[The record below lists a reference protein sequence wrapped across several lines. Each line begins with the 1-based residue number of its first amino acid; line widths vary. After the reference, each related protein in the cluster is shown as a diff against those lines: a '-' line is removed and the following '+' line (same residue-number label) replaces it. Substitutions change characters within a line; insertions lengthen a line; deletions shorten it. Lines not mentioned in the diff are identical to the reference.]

1 MFFVRH
7 LASCMGNQF
16 LFHFA
21 TLSYMNELVQI
32 NSTPN
37 AAGIVRISL
46 NRPEARNALSF
57 ELIEQLEHAVATV
70 AADSSARVLVL
81 SGNGKSFCAGMDLR
95 GVLHDAQ
102 KMGLMLHGLARV
114 GLALRKLSIPVIA
127 QVQGAAIGGGC
138 GLVIA
143 CDFAFTHEQ
152 AKLGY
157 PEVDL
162 GVCPAVVAPFLISK
176 IGAGR
181 ARALLLAGGLVNGQ
195 EATRIGMTT
204 HLVGVEQLDS
214 ATTDFA
220 HKLSSGG
227 PNAIG
232 TTKRW
237 LHQLDGLLEESV
249 LTKAANLSAEIISG
263 HEARERLR
271 ARFETH
277 QK

>member
-1 MFFVRH
+1 
-7 LASCMGNQF
+7 
-16 LFHFA
+16 
-21 TLSYMNELVQI
+21 MNELVHI
-32 NSTPN
+32 NSAHST
-37 AAGIVRISL
+37 AGIVQISL
-46 NRPEARNALSF
+46 NRPDARNALNF
-57 ELIEQLEHAVATV
+57 ELIEQLEHAVKTV
-70 AADSSARVLVL
+70 AANSAARVLVL

-95 GVLHDAQ
+95 GVLNDAQ

-127 QVQGAAIGGGC
+127 KVQGAAIGGGC
-138 GLVIA
+138 GLVVA

-176 IGAGR
+176 VGAGR
-181 ARALLLAGGLVNGQ
+181 ARALLLAGGLVDGK
-195 EATRIGMTT
+195 EAVRIGLAT
-204 HLVGVEQLDS
+204 HLVSVDELDS

-220 HKLSSGG
+220 QKLSTGG
-227 PNAIG
+227 PNAIA

-237 LHQLDGLLEESV
+237 LHELDGLLDEST
-249 LTKAANLSAEIISG
+249 LSKAADLSATIIAG
-263 HEARERLR
+263 NEAQERLR

>member
-1 MFFVRH
+1 
-7 LASCMGNQF
+7 
-16 LFHFA
+16 
-21 TLSYMNELVQI
+21 MNELVHI
-32 NSTPN
+32 NSAHST
-37 AAGIVRISL
+37 AGIVHISL
-46 NRPEARNALSF
+46 NRPDARNALNF
-57 ELIEQLEHAVATV
+57 ELIEQLEHAVKTV
-70 AADSSARVLVL
+70 AANSAAQVLVL

-95 GVLHDAQ
+95 GVLNDAQ

-127 QVQGAAIGGGC
+127 KVQGAAIGGGC
-138 GLVIA
+138 GLVVA

-176 IGAGR
+176 VGAGR
-181 ARALLLAGGLVNGQ
+181 ARSLLLAGGLVDGK
-195 EATRIGMTT
+195 EAVRIGLAT
-204 HLVGVEQLDS
+204 HLVSVDELDS

-220 HKLSSGG
+220 QKLSTGG
-227 PNAIG
+227 PNAIA

-237 LHQLDGLLEESV
+237 LHELDGLLDEST
-249 LTKAANLSAEIISG
+249 LSKAADLSATIIAG
-263 HEARERLR
+263 NEAQERLR

>member
-1 MFFVRH
+1 
-7 LASCMGNQF
+7 
-16 LFHFA
+16 
-21 TLSYMNELVQI
+21 MNELVHI
-32 NSTPN
+32 NSAHST
-37 AAGIVRISL
+37 AGIVQISL
-46 NRPEARNALSF
+46 NRPDARNALNF
-57 ELIEQLEHAVATV
+57 ELIEQLEHAVKTV
-70 AADSSARVLVL
+70 AANSAARVLVL

-95 GVLHDAQ
+95 CVLNDAQ

-127 QVQGAAIGGGC
+127 KVQGAAIGGGC
-138 GLVIA
+138 GLVVA

-176 IGAGR
+176 VGAGR
-181 ARALLLAGGLVNGQ
+181 ARALLLAGGLVDGK
-195 EATRIGMTT
+195 EAVRIGLAT
-204 HLVGVEQLDS
+204 HLVSVDELDS

-220 HKLSSGG
+220 QKLSTGG
-227 PNAIG
+227 PNAIA

-237 LHQLDGLLEESV
+237 LHELDGLLDEST
-249 LTKAANLSAEIISG
+249 LSKAADLSATIIAG
-263 HEARERLR
+263 NEAQERLR

>member
-1 MFFVRH
+1 
-7 LASCMGNQF
+7 
-16 LFHFA
+16 
-21 TLSYMNELVQI
+21 MNELVHI
-32 NSTPN
+32 NSAHST
-37 AAGIVRISL
+37 AGIVQISL
-46 NRPEARNALSF
+46 NRPDARNALNF
-57 ELIEQLEHAVATV
+57 ELIEQLEHAVKTV
-70 AADSSARVLVL
+70 AANSAARVLVL

-95 GVLHDAQ
+95 GVLNDAQ

-127 QVQGAAIGGGC
+127 KVQGAAIGGGC
-138 GLVIA
+138 GLVVA

-176 IGAGR
+176 VGAGR
-181 ARALLLAGGLVNGQ
+181 ARSLLLAGGLVDGK
-195 EATRIGMTT
+195 EAVRIGLAT
-204 HLVGVEQLDS
+204 HLVSVDELDS

-220 HKLSSGG
+220 QKLSTGG
-227 PNAIG
+227 PNAIA

-237 LHQLDGLLEESV
+237 LHELDGLLDEST
-249 LTKAANLSAEIISG
+249 LSKAADLSATIIAG
-263 HEARERLR
+263 NEAQERLR

>member
-1 MFFVRH
+1 
-7 LASCMGNQF
+7 
-16 LFHFA
+16 
-21 TLSYMNELVQI
+21 MNELVHI
-32 NSTPN
+32 NSAHS
-37 AAGIVRISL
+37 AAGIIHVSL
-46 NRPEARNALSF
+46 NRPDARNALNF
-57 ELIEQLEHAVATV
+57 ELIEQLEHAVETV
-70 AADSSARVLVL
+70 AANSAARVLVL

-95 GVLHDAQ
+95 GVLNDAQ

-127 QVQGAAIGGGC
+127 KVQGAAVGGGC
-138 GLVIA
+138 GLVVA

-176 IGAGR
+176 VGAGR
-181 ARALLLAGGLVNGQ
+181 ARALLLAGGLVDGK
-195 EATRIGMTT
+195 EAVRIGLAT
-204 HLVGVEQLDS
+204 HLVSIDELDS

-220 HKLSSGG
+220 QKLSAGG
-227 PNAIG
+227 PNAIA

-237 LHQLDGLLEESV
+237 LHELDGLLNEST
-249 LTKAANLSAEIISG
+249 LSKAADLSATIIAGS
-263 HEARERLR
+263 EAQERLR

>member
-1 MFFVRH
+1 
-7 LASCMGNQF
+7 
-16 LFHFA
+16 
-21 TLSYMNELVQI
+21 MNELVHI
-32 NSTPN
+32 NSAHST
-37 AAGIVRISL
+37 AGIVQISL
-46 NRPEARNALSF
+46 NRPDARNALNF
-57 ELIEQLEHAVATV
+57 ELIEQLEHAVKTV
-70 AADSSARVLVL
+70 AANSAARVLVL
-81 SGNGKSFCAGMDLR
+81 SGNGKSFCAGTDLR
-95 GVLHDAQ
+95 GVLNDAQ

-127 QVQGAAIGGGC
+127 KVQGAAVGGGC
-138 GLVIA
+138 GLVVA

-176 IGAGR
+176 VGAGR
-181 ARALLLAGGLVNGQ
+181 ARALLLAGGLVDGK
-195 EATRIGMTT
+195 EAVRIGLAT
-204 HLVGVEQLDS
+204 HLVSVDELDS

-220 HKLSSGG
+220 QKLSTGG
-227 PNAIG
+227 PNAIA

-237 LHQLDGLLEESV
+237 LHELDGLLDEST
-249 LTKAANLSAEIISG
+249 LSKAADLSATIIAG
-263 HEARERLR
+263 NEAQERLR

>member
-1 MFFVRH
+1 
-7 LASCMGNQF
+7 
-16 LFHFA
+16 
-21 TLSYMNELVQI
+21 MNELVHI
-32 NSTPN
+32 NSAHST
-37 AAGIVRISL
+37 AGIVHISL
-46 NRPEARNALSF
+46 NRPDARNALNF
-57 ELIEQLEHAVATV
+57 ELIEQLEHAVKTV
-70 AADSSARVLVL
+70 AANSAARVLVL

-95 GVLHDAQ
+95 GVLNDAQ

-127 QVQGAAIGGGC
+127 KVQGAAIGGGC
-138 GLVIA
+138 GLVVA

-176 IGAGR
+176 VGAGR
-181 ARALLLAGGLVNGQ
+181 ARSLLLAGGLVDGK
-195 EATRIGMTT
+195 EAVRSGLAT
-204 HLVGVEQLDS
+204 HLVSVDELDS

-220 HKLSSGG
+220 QKLSTGG
-227 PNAIG
+227 PNAIA

-237 LHQLDGLLEESV
+237 LHELDGLLDEST
-249 LTKAANLSAEIISG
+249 LSKAADLSATIIAG
-263 HEARERLR
+263 NEAQERLR

-277 QK
+277 EK

>member
-1 MFFVRH
+1 
-7 LASCMGNQF
+7 
-16 LFHFA
+16 
-21 TLSYMNELVQI
+21 MNELVHI
-32 NSTPN
+32 NSAHST
-37 AAGIVRISL
+37 AGIVHISL
-46 NRPEARNALSF
+46 NRPDARNALNF
-57 ELIEQLEHAVATV
+57 ELIEQLEHAVKTV
-70 AADSSARVLVL
+70 AANSAARVLVL

-95 GVLHDAQ
+95 GVLNDAQ

-127 QVQGAAIGGGC
+127 KVQGAAIGGGC
-138 GLVIA
+138 GLVVA

-176 IGAGR
+176 VGAGR
-181 ARALLLAGGLVNGQ
+181 ARALLLAGGLVDGK
-195 EATRIGMTT
+195 EAVRIGLAT
-204 HLVGVEQLDS
+204 HLVSVNELDS
-214 ATTDFA
+214 ATMDFA
-220 HKLSSGG
+220 QKLSTGG
-227 PNAIG
+227 PNAIA

-237 LHQLDGLLEESV
+237 LHELDGLLDEST
-249 LTKAANLSAEIISG
+249 LSKAADLSATIIAG
-263 HEARERLR
+263 NEAQERLR

>member
-1 MFFVRH
+1 
-7 LASCMGNQF
+7 
-16 LFHFA
+16 
-21 TLSYMNELVQI
+21 MNELVHI
-32 NSTPN
+32 NSAHS
-37 AAGIVRISL
+37 AAGIIHVSL
-46 NRPEARNALSF
+46 NRPDARNALNF
-57 ELIEQLEHAVATV
+57 ELIEQLEHAVKTV
-70 AADSSARVLVL
+70 AANSAARVLVL

-95 GVLHDAQ
+95 GVLNDAQ

-127 QVQGAAIGGGC
+127 KVQGAAVGGGC
-138 GLVIA
+138 GLVVA

-176 IGAGR
+176 VGAGR
-181 ARALLLAGGLVNGQ
+181 ARALLLAGGLVDGK
-195 EATRIGMTT
+195 EAVRIGLAT
-204 HLVGVEQLDS
+204 HLVSIDELDS

-220 HKLSSGG
+220 QKLSAGG
-227 PNAIG
+227 PNAIA

-237 LHQLDGLLEESV
+237 LHELDGLLNEST
-249 LTKAANLSAEIISG
+249 LSKAADLSATIIAGS
-263 HEARERLR
+263 EAQERLR

>member
-1 MFFVRH
+1 
-7 LASCMGNQF
+7 
-16 LFHFA
+16 
-21 TLSYMNELVQI
+21 MNELVQI
-32 NSTPN
+32 NSSTH
-37 AAGIVRISL
+37 AAVGVVEISL
-46 NRPEARNALSF
+46 NRPDARNALHF

-70 AADSSARVLVL
+70 ASNSAARVLIL

-95 GVLHDAQ
+95 GVLNDVK

-127 QVQGAAIGGGC
+127 RVQGAAVGGGC
-138 GLVIA
+138 GLVVA

-176 IGAGR
+176 VGAGR
-181 ARALLLAGGLVNGQ
+181 ARALLLAGGLVDGK
-195 EATRIGMTT
+195 EAVRIGLAT
-204 HLVGVEQLDS
+204 HLVSVDELDS

-220 HKLSSGG
+220 QKLSTGG
-227 PNAIG
+227 PNAIA

-237 LHQLDGLLEESV
+237 LHELDGLLDEST
-249 LTKAANLSAEIISG
+249 LSKAADLSATIIAGS
-263 HEARERLR
+263 EAQERLR